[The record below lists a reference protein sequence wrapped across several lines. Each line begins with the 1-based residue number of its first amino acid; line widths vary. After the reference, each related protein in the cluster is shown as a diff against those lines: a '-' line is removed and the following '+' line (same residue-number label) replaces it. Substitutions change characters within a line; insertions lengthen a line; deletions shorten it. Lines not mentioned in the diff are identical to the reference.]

1 VMTETKP
8 MRTKRRK
15 QPRLHEIRLQL
26 RKNKLAVVS
35 LFVLI
40 ALFLIAVFAP
50 LIAPY
55 SYDEQNVLNSYAK
68 PSAEHL
74 LGTDK
79 MGRDIFSRL
88 IYGTRQSLQMGILSV
103 LLGAFIGITIGS
115 ISGYYGTWVDNLL
128 MRFLDIYQAIPM
140 FLLCVAL
147 AAILGPSLRN
157 AIIALGLGIVPGYA
171 RIMRASVMT
180 VRDTEYIESAKSI
193 NCGTF
198 RIIMKHIIPNAIGPM
213 IVQITMGIGSCI
225 LAGAALSF
233 IGLGVQPPVPEWGTM
248 ISEARSVMRQYPTHA
263 LYPGI
268 CIMISVLA
276 CNLLGDGLRDA
287 LDPRLKS

>member
-1 VMTETKP
+1 MTETKP